1 MKILLFGSSGMI
13 GQRILAEALR
23 RGHQVTCVVRDAAN
37 AGTNGNPRKI
47 AGDIFDTDSVTRA
60 AKGHDVLISAYGP
73 GQENPQRIVDAM
85 RSLVAAVQRA
95 GTIRLV
101 AVGGAGS
108 LEVSP
113 GVRLVDTPAIPDQ
126 WKGLALAHAEALD
139 VLRNSD
145 IDWTSM
151 CPAAYIEPGQRTG
164 NFRIGTDHLVTNE
177 KGESK
182 ISAEDYAI
190 ALLDE
195 VENPQFIR
203 KRFTAGY

>member
-23 RGHQVTCVVRDAAN
+23 RGHQVTCVVRDAAG

-47 AGDIFDTDSVTRA
+47 AGDIFDVDSVTHA

-101 AVGGAGS
+101 AVGAGS

-164 NFRIGTDHLVTNE
+164 HFRIGTDQLVTNE

-182 ISAEDYAI
+182 ISAEDYA
-190 ALLDE
+190 AAMLDE

-203 KRFTAGY
+203 RRFTAAY